1 MTPYTHPSQRG
12 AALVIALLLL
22 LVMTIIGITSIQSS
36 TVQTRMA
43 ANSDDRNR
51 ALQAAEHSL
60 RAALNKLHDES
71 GTGLGALET
80 AFNGTTT
87 PGLYT
92 SLQEVNNTCTRLSPW
107 QGGNVWSTA
116 NSLEAAGIK
125 TTVVPNLQNDP
136 RYMIALDNVFDPTS
150 DCYFDSTMEGFA
162 EGVGNA
168 APPIA
173 ALFTITALGNG
184 AQPNT
189 RARLQ
194 QRVAQ
199 AY

>member
-1 MTPYTHPSQRG
+1 MTPHTHANQRG
-12 AALVIALLLL
+12 AALIIALLLL
-22 LVMTIIGITSIQSS
+22 LVMTVLGITSIQSS

-60 RAALNKLHDES
+60 RAALGVLHGKS
-71 GTGLGALET
+71 GIGVGALET
-80 AFNGTTT
+80 TFNGTTT

-92 SLQEVNNTCTRLSPW
+92 SLKEVSNKCTRSSPW
-107 QGGNVWSTA
+107 QGGNTWDNT
-116 NSLEAAGIK
+116 NSQEATSIK
-125 TTVVPNLQNDP
+125 TSVQPNLQNDP
-136 RYMIALDNVFDPTS
+136 RYMIALDNVFDPNNA
-150 DCYFDSTMEGFA
+150 CYFDTTMEGFA
-162 EGVGNA
+162 DSVGND
-168 APPIA
+168 PPVA
-173 ALFTITALGNG
+173 ALFTITALGYG

-194 QRVAQ
+194 QRVTQ